1 MVAGVQAAAASA
13 VAAAVVT
20 VSAVAAAAVVAAG
33 AGCWCWYH
41 CCCCCCAVASNVTV
55 ACRYG
60 HCKSRLPVIKI
71 SKRINEKKKR
81 KKMHHMRLESSIL
94 IPISNSTAAPRRVG
108 DCCCGPWVFGGT

>member
-71 SKRINEKKKR
+71 SKRINEKKR
-81 KKMHHMRLESSIL
+81 KKTHHMRLESSIL